1 LGAALVF
8 ALPSALALSGGEI
21 ASRISQTLPALR
33 VGDDAFLA
41 VATTWPVGM
50 AVVAGWAVVGWLL
63 GALLVERR
71 DV

>member
-1 LGAALVF
+1 
-8 ALPSALALSGGEI
+8 
-21 ASRISQTLPALR
+21 